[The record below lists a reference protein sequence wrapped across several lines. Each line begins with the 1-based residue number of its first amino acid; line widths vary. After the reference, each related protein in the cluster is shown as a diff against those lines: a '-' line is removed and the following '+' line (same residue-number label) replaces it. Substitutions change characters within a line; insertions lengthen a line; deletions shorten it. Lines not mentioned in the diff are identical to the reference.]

1 MIRVIQQSHD
11 AFMARE
17 EFILICD
24 CRFSWNEYVTDAA
37 LLQCT
42 KVDFFCRKCGTTLRI
57 QVGAGMRTSQ
67 GHYSPGG
74 GASRP
79 TSQSSPTGAKVFWSP
94 ADSLWVAQFP
104 YDADVVTK
112 IKDVCERKAFWKK
125 EHKCWLF
132 PEKYLQGV
140 KELLEKSFGYCDF
153 KPRPEHRQAPTIASS
168 NGANPWREFINLLGL
183 DIMSSAY
190 KSGMKKNHP
199 DMGGDAAVAAKL
211 NMLWDA
217 LKGELK

>member
-1 MIRVIQQSHD
+1 MP
-11 AFMARE
+11 
-17 EFILICD
+17 
-24 CRFSWNEYVTDAA
+24 RFWHS
-37 LLQCT
+37 
-42 KVDFFCRKCGTTLRI
+42 
-57 QVGAGMRTSQ
+57 AGRDTS
-67 GHYSPGG
+67 
-74 GASRP
+74 ASRVRDVQKSS
-79 TSQSSPTGAKVFWSP
+79 TSRAVNSF
-94 ADSLWVAQFP
+94 
-104 YDADVVTK
+104 
-112 IKDVCERKAFWKK
+112 E
-125 EHKCWLF
+125 
-132 PEKYLQGV
+132 
-140 KELLEKSFGYCDF
+140 EKSFGYCDF